1 MTALDTLQMRLRA
14 LRLTTAAQ
22 VVGEV
27 VSKAQQD
34 AKRGRWKPSPA
45 SCLSRNTMAAASAGL
60 SVW

>member
-1 MTALDTLQMRLRA
+1 MTSLETLQVRRRA

-27 VSKAQQD
+27 VRKAQQD
-34 AKRGRWKPSPA
+34 AKRGRWKPSA
-45 SCLSRNTMAAASAGL
+45 VSCSNRNTMAAASAAS

>member
-1 MTALDTLQMRLRA
+1 MTALDTLQLRLRA

-45 SCLSRNTMAAASAGL
+45 NCSSRSTTAAGSGGSSA
-60 SVW
+60 W